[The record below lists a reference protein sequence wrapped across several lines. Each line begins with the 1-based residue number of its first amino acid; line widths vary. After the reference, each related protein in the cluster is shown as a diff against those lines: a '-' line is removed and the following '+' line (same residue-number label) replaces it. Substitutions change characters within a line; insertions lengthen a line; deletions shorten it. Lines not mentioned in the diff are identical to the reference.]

1 MLTMAAIRFFV
12 VVTVASAS
20 QQGASTHLTANPI
33 RKVVTM
39 LQNMQKK
46 VVAEGEK
53 EKELF
58 DKYMCYCK
66 TSGGDLSKSIS
77 DAETKIPEL
86 ESAIK
91 EAEAKKAQLDE
102 DVKQHQ
108 ADRAAAKSAMA
119 EATALREKEAAAYAK
134 ESSEDSANI
143 AACEQAYTAIE
154 KGMGAAFL
162 QSQTASRVLRIAQK
176 RQEADLVAFLSGTQG
191 ENYAPASGSIV
202 GILKQMQDEMEADF
216 AEAKAA
222 EEAAIKAYDTLM
234 QAKTKEVNALTKA
247 IEEKMQRAGEL
258 AVEIVEMKNDL
269 GDTAAALIE
278 DKKFL
283 ADLEKNCKTKADEW
297 EVIVKTRSE
306 ELLALA
312 DTIKI
317 LNDDDA
323 LELFKKTLPSAAS
336 FMQVESSSA
345 IRANALAAIRS
356 AQRSSKFDRHH
367 LDFIALAIQ
376 GKKIGFE
383 KVITMIDEMVQ
394 TLKTEQVDDDNKK
407 EYCGTELDSADDKK
421 KSLEHSI
428 SDLETVIA
436 DTKEAIATLE
446 EEIDAL
452 EKSIKALDKAVAEAT
467 EQRKEE
473 NEEYTELMA
482 SDSAAKELLG
492 FAKNRLNKFYN
503 PKLYKAPPKRE
514 LSEEDRITV
523 NMGGTLAPTAA
534 PGGIAGT
541 GVTVLADVSE
551 HSQDGVKPPPPPEAP
566 GEYKKKSE
574 DTNGVIA
581 MIDLL
586 VKDLDKEMTV
596 ATTEEKDAQADYEQ
610 FMKDSADK
618 RAQDS
623 KTLADKEGALAD
635 AQATLQKSTDTK
647 ASTTKELGATLQYI
661 QSLHSECDWLLQYF
675 EVRKEARASEIDA
688 LGKAKAV
695 LSGADYSFAQV
706 KSQRFLMRA

>member
-143 AACEQAYTAIE
+143 AACAQAYTAIE

-345 IRANALAAIRS
+345 IRANALAAIRN